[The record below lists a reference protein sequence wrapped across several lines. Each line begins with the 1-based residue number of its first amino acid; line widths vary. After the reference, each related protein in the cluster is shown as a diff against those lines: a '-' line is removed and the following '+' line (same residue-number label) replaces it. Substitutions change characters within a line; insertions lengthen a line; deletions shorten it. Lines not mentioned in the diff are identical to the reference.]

1 MAAVSVGD
9 ADAFGRTLNM
19 SHGSADDG
27 ISALMDLFVHGWTA
41 VQSDTSGNKPSSF
54 PYIGLRSKLT
64 FTVDY
69 RSGTPNQEYLY
80 PKEYVCSR

>member
-41 VQSDTSGNKPSSF
+41 VQSDTSGNKPWSF
-54 PYIGLRSKLT
+54 P
-64 FTVDY
+64 
-69 RSGTPNQEYLY
+69 
-80 PKEYVCSR
+80 